1 MNNHRLITAM
11 VIGKIPFS
19 LLEQLKEEQG
29 IITAN
34 KTHAR
39 GTSSN
44 ANYEMHEMEVLTLT
58 VEGHRAEEVFNY
70 LFELLE
76 MDQPGRG
83 MLLQERLARCTPYA
97 LPLLENA

>member
-1 MNNHRLITAM
+1 M

-19 LLEQLKEEQG
+19 VLESLKSEMG

-44 ANYEMHEMEVLTLT
+44 AGYEMHEMEVLSLT
-58 VEGHRAEEVFNY
+58 VEGRRAEEVFAY
-70 LFELLE
+70 LYDILE

-83 MLLQERLARCTPYA
+83 MLLQERLGRCTPYT
-97 LPLLENA
+97 LPLLDNV